1 LISSDLAKRYARA
14 FFDIAVEEGKIEDYG
29 RELAAFAS
37 LIVQNK
43 ALQEFLANPIFELKS
58 KKNVIEEL
66 LGRTQISGR
75 TANFLR
81 LLVDKQRIN
90 FLGEIENAYREFMD
104 KSLKKVRVSVK
115 TPYPLTSEMEGALK
129 QRVAEMTGKEVEMTV
144 EDDASLIGGLI
155 VRVGDTMYD
164 GSIKTQLG
172 NIRKLLGEER

>member
-1 LISSDLAKRYARA
+1 MISSDLAKRYARA

-66 LGRTQISGR
+66 LGRSQISGR

-90 FLGEIENAYREFMD
+90 FLGEVENAYREFMD

-115 TPYPLTSEMEGALK
+115 TPYPLTSELEGVLK

-144 EDDASLIGGLI
+144 EDDTSLIGGLI

>member
-1 LISSDLAKRYARA
+1 MISSDLAKRYARA

-115 TPYPLTSEMEGALK
+115 TPYPLTSELEGALK